1 MISLPKTCKLP
12 NAGCHLYVSVDYT
25 LVFMVNI
32 ITRWHSQWLQLSFRS
47 ALNTI
52 LWYHVNLFS
61 TFVMFSKC
69 ISISVVM
76 NYQLDQIHE
85 LSTLINHVS
94 SFSS

>member
-1 MISLPKTCKLP
+1 MWDAAYMLVWITHWYLWWIS
-12 NAGCHLYVSVDYT
+12 
-25 LVFMVNI
+25 

-47 ALNTI
+47 ELNTI

-69 ISISVVM
+69 ISIFVGM

-85 LSTLINHVS
+85 LSTLINYVS

>member
-12 NAGCHLYVSVDYT
+12 NAGCRLYVSVDYT
-25 LVFMVNI
+25 
-32 ITRWHSQWLQLSFRS
+32 RRHSQWLQLSFRS
-47 ALNTI
+47 ELNTI

-69 ISISVVM
+69 ISISVGM

-85 LSTLINHVS
+85 LSTLINYVS